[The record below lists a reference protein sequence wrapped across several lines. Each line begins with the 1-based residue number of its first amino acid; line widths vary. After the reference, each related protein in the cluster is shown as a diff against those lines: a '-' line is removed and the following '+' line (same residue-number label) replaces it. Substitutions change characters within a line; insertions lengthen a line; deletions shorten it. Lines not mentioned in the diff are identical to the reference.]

1 MIDVLFMKKK
11 LTEIIQEMDASNQ
24 FCPNEEC
31 ASRGCIGQ
39 GNIVIHQRSR
49 PRYKC
54 KTCGRTFSENT
65 GTVFAGLRKP
75 TELIVVVI
83 TLLAYGCPIQA
94 IVHAFGLDERTVAS
108 WQYRAGKHCEFVH
121 KEKVEQGMLDLM
133 HVQADEIWVKMRGTV
148 VWVALAIMVSTRLWI
163 AGEVSKTR
171 DSCLIGR
178 LMEQV
183 RRCCKEMVAIFI
195 CTDGF
200 KAYPK
205 SIVRAFRKKIK
216 NPYGLGAPRKV
227 VWPRLYIGTVIKH
240 SVKRRIT
247 EVVRRMSHG
256 QWRKAKKLIKSSK
269 GGKKLNTSFI
279 ERLNGTFRERLASL
293 TRKCRHAASKIETV
307 QAGIYL
313 IGCTYNFCFSHCEL
327 SKSQTKGGF
336 GFPCTPAMA
345 SGLTDHV
352 WTVKELLLYKVPPP
366 PLSIPKKKGRPC
378 TKHLK
383 NTSLSKKPV
392 MRLRKGVLCASTA

>member
-39 GNIVIHQRSR
+39 GNIVIHQRNR

-54 KTCGRTFSENT
+54 KTCERTFSENA

-94 IVHAFGLDERTVAS
+94 IVHAFGLDERTVARCC
-108 WQYRAGKHCEFVH
+108 QRAGKHCESVH
-121 KEKVEQGMLDLM
+121 KEKIERGILDLI
-133 HVQADEIWVKMRGTV
+133 HVQADEIWIKMRRIV
-148 VWVALAIMVSTRLWI
+148 VWVALAMMVSTRLWI
-163 AGEVSKTR
+163 AGEVSKKR
-171 DSCLIGR
+171 DTDLIDR

-183 RRCCKEMVAIFI
+183 RRCCLAMTAILI

-200 KAYPK
+200 AAYPK
-205 SIVRAFRKKIK
+205 SILRTFRDKVK
-216 NPYGLGAPRKV
+216 NPYGIGAPRKR
-227 VWPRLYIGTVIKH
+227 VWPRLYIGTVIKYT
-240 SVKRRIT
+240 VKRRVT
-247 EVVRRMSHG
+247 EVVRRMGHG
-256 QWRKAKKLIKSSK
+256 QWRKAKRLIKASK

-279 ERLNGTFRERLASL
+279 ERLNGTFRERLASF

-307 QAGIYL
+307 HAGIYL
-313 IGCTYNFCFSHCEL
+313 IGCTYNFCFSHHEL
-327 SKSQTKGGF
+327 SKSTAKGGF
-336 GFPCTPAMA
+336 GQPCTPAMA
-345 SGLTDHV
+345 SGITNHI
-352 WTVKELLLYKVPPP
+352 WSIQELMTYKVPPS
-366 PLSIPKKKGRPC
+366 PLPIPKKKGRPR
-378 TKHLK
+378 TK
-383 NTSLSKKPV
+383 
-392 MRLRKGVLCASTA
+392 

>member
-1 MIDVLFMKKK
+1 
-11 LTEIIQEMDASNQ
+11 MDASNQ

-39 GNIVIHQRSR
+39 GNIVIHQRNR

-108 WQYRAGKHCEFVH
+108 WQYRAGKHCESVH

-171 DSCLIGR
+171 DSCLIDR

-205 SIVRAFRKKIK
+205 SIVRAFRKKTK

-279 ERLNGTFRERLASL
+279 ERLNA
-293 TRKCRHAASKIETV
+293 
-307 QAGIYL
+307 L
-313 IGCTYNFCFSHCEL
+313 IPTN
-327 SKSQTKGGF
+327 
-336 GFPCTPAMA
+336 
-345 SGLTDHV
+345 
-352 WTVKELLLYKVPPP
+352 
-366 PLSIPKKKGRPC
+366 
-378 TKHLK
+378 
-383 NTSLSKKPV
+383 
-392 MRLRKGVLCASTA
+392 